1 MPTVL
6 ILDDQSISRMILE
19 ELIHSID
26 EGLRVES
33 FAEPVAALEW
43 AKNNTIDLVITDFK
57 MPNMDGVEFT
67 HWLRQ
72 IPSSIDVP
80 VVIITCVDDKSVR
93 YKALEA
99 GATDFLSK
107 PIDHYECRARCR
119 NLLQLRQ
126 QQVIIKDRAHW
137 LEQEVFAK
145 THELELREQETLLR
159 LAKAGEYRD
168 EETGNHVVRM
178 AEYAYLIANELGL
191 EEDTCMAIRHA
202 AQMHDIGK
210 IGVPDHVLLKPGK
223 LTPDEWQL
231 MQTHTRIGY
240 EILRDSP
247 SYYLQTGA
255 VIALG
260 HHERYDGGGYPDR
273 IAGNDIPIEAR
284 VAAVA
289 DVFDALQSER
299 PYKKGWP
306 MDRTLEYMR
315 CQRGLHFDPD
325 CIDAFFVRM
334 EQIMAIKNRFADD
347 TSLVNLQ

>member
-6 ILDDQSISRMILE
+6 ILDDQSISRLILE
-19 ELIHSID
+19 ELMRSID
-26 EGLRVES
+26 ENLQVET
-33 FAEPVAALEW
+33 FAEPIAALDW
-43 AKNNTIDLVITDFK
+43 AKNNPIDLVITDFK

-72 IPSSIDVP
+72 IPSSVDVP

-126 QQVIIKDRAHW
+126 QQMIIKDRAHW
-137 LEQEVFAK
+137 LEQQVFAK

-178 AEYAYLIANELGL
+178 AEYAYLISREIGL
-191 EEDTCMAIRHA
+191 KEDICLAIRHA

-210 IGVPDHVLLKPGK
+210 IGVPDQVLLKPAR
-223 LTPDEWQL
+223 LSAYEWQV

-247 SYYLQTGA
+247 SYYLQTGSI
-255 VIALG
+255 IALG
-260 HHERYDGGGYPDR
+260 HHERYDGKGYPDR
-273 IAGNDIPIEAR
+273 LTGDSIPIEAR

-299 PYKKGWP
+299 PYKQGWP
-306 MDRTLEYMR
+306 MDRTLDYMR
-315 CQRGLHFDPD
+315 SQRGLHFDPE
-325 CIDAFFVRM
+325 CIDAFFTRLD
-334 EQIMAIKNRFADD
+334 QIMEIKNRFVDD
-347 TSLVNLQ
+347 TSLANL